1 MIVQIP
7 IPVRKLNIGLLKNKK
22 MNIRNII
29 HVVCIVIPVTCW
41 FMLLI
46 WLMKWPELLQPGA
59 VNLTAFL
66 ALTILM
72 GLFVFLAF
80 QLARWYTMQHD
91 RRSARCALTKQA
103 MENEIKML
111 KAQIQPH
118 FLFNTLNR
126 ISATVPPQH
135 EATRELIARLADTF
149 RYALRSTKEEKV
161 PLKDELCF
169 IRNYLELEKAR
180 FGNRLAIRI
189 TAGNISNVMI
199 APMLLQPLVENAIA
213 HGIGPSVNGG
223 TVSITCS
230 RKEDRLLISVSDDA
244 LPFQGSLEKLLCCNG
259 VGLKNTAIRIE
270 RIYRQKIRIEKN
282 NPGGLTFSFYIPL
295 TDLAVE

>member
-1 MIVQIP
+1 
-7 IPVRKLNIGLLKNKK
+7 
-22 MNIRNII
+22 
-29 HVVCIVIPVTCW
+29 
-41 FMLLI
+41 
-46 WLMKWPELLQPGA
+46 
-59 VNLTAFL
+59 
-66 ALTILM
+66 
-72 GLFVFLAF
+72 
-80 QLARWYTMQHD
+80 
-91 RRSARCALTKQA
+91 
-103 MENEIKML
+103 MENEINML
-111 KAQIQPH
+111 KAQIEPH

-161 PLKDELCF
+161 PLQDELCF

-189 TAGNISNVMI
+189 EAGNISNVMI

-213 HGIGPSVNGG
+213 HGISPSVNGG
-223 TVSITCS
+223 TVSITCCRQS
-230 RKEDRLLISVSDDA
+230 DRLLISVSDDA
-244 LPFQGSLEKLLCCNG
+244 LPFQGNLEKLLCCNG

-282 NPGGLTFSFYIPL
+282 IPGGLTFSFLHSTYRSGRLSRRTTIASESALNHVFRNNLAWASRYLLVRILIFSFPAISLCVIPSPIL
-295 TDLAVE
+295 SCNTCFCCTGIFSRACLYCSMFSFSSKSFSGILSNSCLE